1 MTETENLLINYNIDS
16 KNIAIK
22 SYYEADNLWKTLRIE
37 RDENKHSAFL
47 AWLFRQAARTYNSP
61 MVNFLNLLVRQMND
75 EQLSKPGLKELRHA
89 ILCQSLVVKNIEISP
104 EKQICQLSKIRYTD
118 RLDLFFKCDIIGV
131 EPYNKLEIILENK
144 IDSMEGNSKSQNKVI
159 SPTLEEVAYTKK
171 KQTERYYY
179 ACSKECGNR
188 NDAFNPN
195 TTLQLFV
202 FLTSQGN
209 QKPADN
215 NFIIVSYQDL
225 VDYILEPYS
234 KQEDVD
240 EHTKMSI
247 NEYLRILG
255 NPYNNNM
262 STMAITSEERELL
275 IDFYQRNEV
284 LFKKAIEVMLAS
296 SESEEEEK
304 DYRNMLN
311 TITKTTR
318 GRRFF
323 VINNGG
329 VKYKMYEVVAEF
341 VKYRLSKGISMAD
354 IENDIKSWTKENV
367 CHVSYKKDEVRRGE
381 KSDEANF
388 QSSPFFVTKEWGI
401 NENGKNFSG
410 FMTAVNKKYATDF
423 QIAMI

>member
-1 MTETENLLINYNIDS
+1 MSEIEDLLINYNIDS

-22 SYYEADNLWKTLRIE
+22 NYYEADNLWKTLRIE

-47 AWLFRQAARTYNSP
+47 AWLFKQPARTYNSP
-61 MVNFLNLLVRQMND
+61 MVNFLNLLVREAND
-75 EQLSKPGLKELRHA
+75 EQLSLSGLKELRRA
-89 ILCQSLVVKNIEISP
+89 ILCQSLIIKNIKIIT
-104 EKQICQLSKIRYTD
+104 EKQICQLSNIPYTD
-118 RLDLFFKCDIIGV
+118 RLDIFFECDIIGV

-144 IDSMEGNSKSQNKVI
+144 IDSSEGGSKVQNKVAN
-159 SPTLEEVAYTKK
+159 PTPEEIAYTKK

-202 FLTSQGN
+202 FLTSQVN
-209 QKPADN
+209 QNPADN
-215 NFIIVSYQDL
+215 NFIKVSYQDL
-225 VDYILEPYS
+225 VNYILEPYS

-240 EHTKMSI
+240 DHTIMSI

-304 DYRNMLN
+304 DYQNMLN
-311 TITKTTR
+311 TITKTTKR
-318 GRRFF
+318 RRFF

-329 VKYKMYEVVAEF
+329 VQYKMYEVVAEF
-341 VKYRLSKGISMAD
+341 VKFRLKNGASMVN
-354 IENDIKSWTKENV
+354 IENDIKNWTKENV
-367 CHVSYKKDEVRRGE
+367 CHVSFVKDDVRRGE
-381 KSDEANF
+381 NSYEANY
-388 QSSPFFVTKEWGI
+388 QDTPFYVTKEWGI
-401 NENGKNFSG
+401 NENGRNYSG
-410 FMTAVNKKYATDF
+410 FMAAVNKKYPTDF
-423 QIAMI
+423 QISMV

>member
-1 MTETENLLINYNIDS
+1 MTEIENLIINYNIDS

-22 SYYEADNLWKTLRIE
+22 NYYEADNLWKTLRIE

-47 AWLFRQAARTYNSP
+47 AWLFKQPARAYNSP
-61 MVNFLNLLVRQMND
+61 MVNFLNLLVRQAND
-75 EQLSKPGLKELRHA
+75 DQLSEPGLKELRHA
-89 ILCQSLVVKNIEISP
+89 ILSQSLIIKNIEIRT

-118 RLDLFFKCDIIGV
+118 RLDLFFECDIIGV
-131 EPYNKLEIILENK
+131 DSYNKLEIILENK
-144 IDSMEGNSKSQNKVI
+144 IDSTEGGSKIQNKVA
-159 SPTLEEVAYTKK
+159 SPTPEEDAYTKK
-171 KQTERYYY
+171 KQTERYFY
-179 ACSKECGNR
+179 ACSKKCGNR
-188 NDAFNPN
+188 NDTFNPD

-202 FLTSQGN
+202 FLTSQNN
-209 QKPADN
+209 QQPADI
-215 NFIIVSYQDL
+215 NFVKVSYQDL

-284 LFKKAIEVMLAS
+284 LFKKAVEVMLSS

-304 DYRNMLN
+304 DYQNMLN
-311 TITKTTR
+311 TMNKTTK

-329 VKYKMYEVVAEF
+329 AQYRMYEVVAEF
-341 VKYRLSKGISMAD
+341 VKFRLSKGASID
-354 IENDIKSWTKENV
+354 EIETDIKKWTKESV
-367 CHVSYKKDEVRRGE
+367 CHTSYKKDEVRRGE
-381 KSDEANF
+381 KSYEANY
-388 QSSPFFVTKEWGI
+388 QGTPFFVTKEWGI
-401 NENGKNFSG
+401 IEKGRNFSG
-410 FMTAVNKKYATDF
+410 FMDAVNKKYPDF
-423 QIAMI
+423 QITMI

>member
-1 MTETENLLINYNIDS
+1 MTENLLINYNIDS

-61 MVNFLNLLVRQMND
+61 MVNFLNLLVKQANE
-75 EQLSKPGLKELRHA
+75 EQLCQPGLKELRHA
-89 ILCQSLVVKNIEISP
+89 ILCQSLVIKTIDIKT

-118 RLDLFFKCDIIGV
+118 RLDLFFECDIIGV

-144 IDSMEGNSKSQNKVI
+144 IDSMEGGSKIQSKVAN
-159 SPTLEEVAYTKK
+159 PTPEEIAYTKK

-188 NDAFNPN
+188 NDAFNSGK
-195 TTLQLFV
+195 TMQLFV
-202 FLTSQGN
+202 FLTSQDS
-209 QKPADN
+209 QQPADN
-215 NFIIVSYQDL
+215 NFIKVSYQNL

-284 LFKKAIEVMLAS
+284 LFKKAVEVMLAS

-304 DYRNMLN
+304 DYQDMLN

-329 VKYKMYEVVAEF
+329 VQYKMYEVVAEF
-341 VKYRLSKGISMAD
+341 VKYRLNNVASMDD

-367 CHVSYKKDEVRRGE
+367 CHTSYKKDEVRRGE
-381 KSDEANF
+381 KSYEANY
-388 QSSPFFVTKEWGI
+388 QGTPFFVTKEWGI
-401 NENGKNFSG
+401 NEKGRNFSG
-410 FMTAVNKKYATDF
+410 FMDAVNKKYPDF
-423 QIAMI
+423 QIAMV

>member
-1 MTETENLLINYNIDS
+1 MTDIEELLINYNIDS

-22 SYYEADNLWKTLRIE
+22 NYYETDNLWKTLRIE

-61 MVNFLNLLVRQMND
+61 MVNFLNLLVRQASD
-75 EQLSKPGLKELRHA
+75 EQLSKHGMKELRRA
-89 ILCQSLVVKNIEISP
+89 ILSQSLVVKNVEIRT
-104 EKQICQLSKIRYTD
+104 EKQICQLSNIRYTD
-118 RLDLFFKCDIIGV
+118 RLDLFFECDIIGV
-131 EPYNKLEIILENK
+131 ESYNKLEIILENK
-144 IDSMEGNSKSQNKVI
+144 IDSTEGGSKIQSKVAN
-159 SPTLEEVAYTKK
+159 PTQEEIAYTKK

-188 NDAFNPN
+188 NDAFNPGK
-195 TTLQLFV
+195 TLQLFV
-202 FLTSQGN
+202 FLTSQDS
-209 QKPADN
+209 QQPVDN
-215 NFIIVSYQDL
+215 NFIKVSYQNL

-284 LFKKAIEVMLAS
+284 LFKKAVEVMLAS

-304 DYRNMLN
+304 DYQNMLN

-329 VKYKMYEVVAEF
+329 VQYKMYEVVAEF

-367 CHVSYKKDEVRRGE
+367 CHVSYKKEEVRRGE
-381 KSDEANF
+381 KSYEANY
-388 QSSPFFVTKEWGI
+388 QGTPFFVTKEWGI
-401 NENGKNFSG
+401 NEKGRNFSG
-410 FMTAVNKKYATDF
+410 FMSAVNKKYPDF

>member
-1 MTETENLLINYNIDS
+1 MTDIEELLINYNIDS

-22 SYYEADNLWKTLRIE
+22 SYYETDNLWKTLRIE

-47 AWLFRQAARTYNSP
+47 AWLFRQPARTYNSP
-61 MVNFLNLLVRQMND
+61 MVNFLNLLVRQAND
-75 EQLSKPGLKELRHA
+75 EQLSKHGMKELRRA
-89 ILCQSLVVKNIEISP
+89 ILSQSLVVKNVDIRT
-104 EKQICQLSKIRYTD
+104 EKQICQLSNIRYTD
-118 RLDLFFKCDIIGV
+118 RLDLFFECDIIGV
-131 EPYNKLEIILENK
+131 ESYNKLEIILENK
-144 IDSMEGNSKSQNKVI
+144 IDSTEGGSKIQSKVAN
-159 SPTLEEVAYTKK
+159 PTQEEIAYTKK

-188 NDAFNPN
+188 NDAFNPGK
-195 TTLQLFV
+195 TLQLFV
-202 FLTSQGN
+202 FLTSQDS
-209 QKPADN
+209 QQPADN
-215 NFIIVSYQDL
+215 NFIKVSYQNL

-284 LFKKAIEVMLAS
+284 LFKKAVEVMLAS

-304 DYRNMLN
+304 DYQNMLN

-329 VKYKMYEVVAEF
+329 VPYKMYEVVAEF

-381 KSDEANF
+381 KSYEANY
-388 QSSPFFVTKEWGI
+388 QGTLFFVTKEWGI
-401 NENGKNFSG
+401 NEKGRNFSG
-410 FMTAVNKKYATDF
+410 FMSAVNKKYPDF
-423 QIAMI
+423 QIAMV